1 MSSSEIS
8 SETSILTFSFLP
20 TKVKVDIMMLKFVLV
35 YCVQGKFNQP
45 INLSNASSISNC
57 SLGTYQSSS
66 EPTGFLSATLLSS
79 RGSTERNVLDSH
91 EYSLS

>member
-45 INLSNASSISNC
+45 INLSNASSISDC
-57 SLGTYQSSS
+57 SLGTYQFESSMVLVQS
-66 EPTGFLSATLLSS
+66 FCSISPSGSLVSWLS
-79 RGSTERNVLDSH
+79 
-91 EYSLS
+91 